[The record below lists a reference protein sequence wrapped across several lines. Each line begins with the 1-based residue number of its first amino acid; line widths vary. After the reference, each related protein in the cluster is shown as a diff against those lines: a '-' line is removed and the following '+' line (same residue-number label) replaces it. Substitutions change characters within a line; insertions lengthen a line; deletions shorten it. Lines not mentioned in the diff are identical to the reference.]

1 MRDADESTPEAPT
14 TPEAPPSRGTGP
26 VSRPDVAPAVDP
38 VADPVAPGA
47 DPALRADLDT
57 ERVADNGAFR
67 PVRVLRAWVPFAA
80 AALLIS
86 FIAGIT
92 WIGFLFTEGRTSEN
106 FHHVFY
112 LFDVGREYNIPTWY
126 SSMLWALL
134 GLLAFFI
141 GAQARRFRISWAFLG
156 IVGLA
161 ASIDEYQ
168 ELHERL
174 DGIGFVLREYLP
186 FYVPFPWLV
195 VGVPLALLVG
205 LLLLRLVLSLPRRT
219 TIGIIAAG
227 ALFLSGA
234 VGMELLSGYVLASQ
248 EWAIN
253 SRYVLVTLIEETLE
267 MLAIGL
273 AVASLLS
280 LFARDGATG
289 TWRVVQLQPRD
300 RTPRGTVREDRAAV

>member
-1 MRDADESTPEAPT
+1 MRDADESTPEAPPVPVT
-14 TPEAPPSRGTGP
+14 RSTPEAPPSRGPGP
-26 VSRPDVAPAVDP
+26 APRP
-38 VADPVAPGA
+38 
-47 DPALRADLDT
+47 
-57 ERVADNGAFR
+57 ERVADTGAFR
-67 PVRVLRAWVPFAA
+67 PVRVLRAWAPFAA
-80 AALLIS
+80 TALLIS

-92 WIGFLFTEGRTSEN
+92 WTGFLFTEGRTSEN

-134 GLLAFFI
+134 GLLALFI
-141 GAQARRFRISWAFLG
+141 GSQARRFRASWILLG

-174 DGIGFVLREYLP
+174 DGIGFVLSEYLP
-186 FYVPFPWLV
+186 FYVPFPWLT
-195 VGVPLALLVG
+195 VGVPLAVVVG
-205 LLLLRLVLSLPRRT
+205 LLLLPLVLSLPRRT
-219 TIGIIAAG
+219 TFGIIAAG
-227 ALFLSGA
+227 TLFLSGA

-248 EWAIN
+248 EWVVN
-253 SRYVLVTLIEETLE
+253 SRYVLVTLIEETFE
-267 MLAIGL
+267 MLGIGL

-289 TWRVVQLQPRD
+289 TWRVV
-300 RTPRGTVREDRAAV
+300 

>member
-1 MRDADESTPEAPT
+1 MRDADESTPEAPPVPVT
-14 TPEAPPSRGTGP
+14 RSPPEAPPSRGPGP
-26 VSRPDVAPAVDP
+26 APRP
-38 VADPVAPGA
+38 
-47 DPALRADLDT
+47 
-57 ERVADNGAFR
+57 ERVADTGAFR
-67 PVRVLRAWVPFAA
+67 PVRVLRAWAPFAA
-80 AALLIS
+80 TALLIS

-92 WIGFLFTEGRTSEN
+92 WTGFLFTEGRTSEN

-134 GLLAFFI
+134 GLLALFI
-141 GAQARRFRISWAFLG
+141 GSQARRFRASWILLG

-186 FYVPFPWLV
+186 FYVPFPWLT
-195 VGVPLALLVG
+195 VGVPLAVVVG
-205 LLLLRLVLSLPRRT
+205 LLLLPLVLSLPRRT
-219 TIGIIAAG
+219 TFGIIAAG
-227 ALFLSGA
+227 TLFLSGA

-248 EWAIN
+248 EWVVN

-267 MLAIGL
+267 MLAVGL

-280 LFARDGATG
+280 LFERDADTG
-289 TWRVVQLQPRD
+289 TWRVVRLRPQASRPRP
-300 RTPRGTVREDRAAV
+300 TEPPSPAP

>member
-1 MRDADESTPEAPT
+1 MRDSDET
-14 TPEAPPSRGTGP
+14 TPDLPPTRAAGP
-26 VSRPDVAPAVDP
+26 AAEPPGHPAGD
-38 VADPVAPGA
+38 ADSTRAEPGY
-47 DPALRADLDT
+47 RH
-57 ERVADNGAFR
+57 
-67 PVRVLRAWVPFAA
+67 VRVLRAWIPFAA
-80 AALLIS
+80 VALLIS

-92 WIGFLFTEGRTSEN
+92 WTGFLFTEGRTSEN

-134 GLLAFFI
+134 GLLALFI
-141 GAQARRFRISWAFLG
+141 GSQARRFRASWAFLG

-248 EWAIN
+248 EWAVN

-280 LFARDGATG
+280 LFERDRTTG
-289 TWRVVQLQPRD
+289 TWRVVNLTPWD
-300 RTPRGTVREDRAAV
+300 RKRRGTIAEAPGAA

>member
-1 MRDADESTPEAPT
+1 MSDTDAPT
-14 TPEAPPSRGTGP
+14 PADAPSRHGQPSAAPGP
-26 VSRPDVAPAVDP
+26 VD
-38 VADPVAPGA
+38 
-47 DPALRADLDT
+47 DPAAHPGSYRS
-57 ERVADNGAFR
+57 VH
-67 PVRVLRAWVPFAA
+67 VLRAWLPFAA
-80 AALLIS
+80 VALLIS
-86 FIAGIT
+86 FIAGVT
-92 WIGFLFTEGRTSEN
+92 WTGFLFTEGATSAN

-134 GLLAFFI
+134 GLLALFI
-141 GAQARRFRISWAFLG
+141 GSQARRFRLSWILLG
-156 IVGLA
+156 IVGMA

-174 DGIGFVLREYLP
+174 DGIGFALRGYLP

-195 VGVPLALLVG
+195 VGVPLALVVG
-205 LLLLRLVLSLPRRT
+205 ALLLPLVLSLPRRT
-219 TIGIIAAG
+219 TLGIIAAG
-227 ALFLSGA
+227 ATFLSGA

-248 EWAIN
+248 EWVVD

-280 LFARDGATG
+280 LFERDADTG
-289 TWRVVQLQPRD
+289 TWRVVRLSPRAT
-300 RTPRGTVREDRAAV
+300 RRRAPEVVPAKA